1 MDKEQLAKLYAE
13 SIEYNN
19 NVIEDFWKNLPEK
32 QKNDYIKAA
41 DSLSGRIDW
50 MAKITELVLDPP
62 SMGRF
67 IEIFQ
72 DNVLSRFPKAL
83 ERWNKL
89 STQDKVLSIITLFKY
104 MDEHQKERLIS
115 TPILPNENEQKHNIL
130 KLNNIHK

>member
-1 MDKEQLAKLYAE
+1 MDKEQLAKMYSE

-19 NVIEDFWKNLPEK
+19 NVIEDFWKNLPEQ
-32 QKNDYIKAA
+32 QKNDYIKAT

-72 DNVLSRFPKAL
+72 HDVLSRFPKAL

-104 MDEHQKERLIS
+104 MDEHQK
-115 TPILPNENEQKHNIL
+115 KD
-130 KLNNIHK
+130 

>member
-13 SIEYNN
+13 SIKYNN
-19 NVIEDFWKNLPEK
+19 NVIEDFWKNLPEQ
-32 QKNDYIKAA
+32 QKNDYIKAT

-50 MAKITELVLDPP
+50 QAKITELVLDPP

-72 DNVLSRFPKAL
+72 RDVLSRFPKAL

-104 MDEHQKERLIS
+104 MDEHQK
-115 TPILPNENEQKHNIL
+115 KD
-130 KLNNIHK
+130 